1 MELGKKERGENL
13 ASDWIESLSGQRQEL
28 RTEECCEVLG
38 SSYHG
43 SSLRDDFQRNFRV
56 VLEPVRELV
65 RVEPI
70 EEYYSYI
77 NQFDDGTILNIATEG
92 PYYPNL
98 RTIVINLV
106 RIMGTV
112 HYTLTTRI
120 SQEEMDR
127 FNRVLP
133 RLDSAHQDYPDFRH
147 QISDWRGLIGSC
159 FELLNS
165 LDSDTNQGIRFIATE
180 FASNLSLTFAVI
192 TETMFQ
198 LVPHIGCVSLICSFG
213 EMFRSKT
220 IINRVIKTM
229 KEDREKFEFLN
240 KWFTDTKVLD
250 DYVTRLFPHRIDLN
264 ILMGIEET
272 LTNLSNDQKIFA
284 TVLLSNIKNNTRLFK
299 DARFLSKNFHFCRC
313 SAAKRMVQK
322 FILESSLDENMA
334 SFLLGDYILP
344 FILTRPNMYFAQ
356 QIQSRISI
364 RFRTKSE
371 MQKENPSSLIARM
384 IVCEYPTD
392 QEHAME
398 TFGNELM
405 ELQTFSFNLGPIMEI
420 GIFNLKALKLPR
432 SILSGL
438 HSVVFLYC
446 YRGLENG
453 FKHPYSDNLRKIAR
467 NSQSFLNTMENIRLR
482 DL

>member
-1 MELGKKERGENL
+1 MAPAVCLGFG
-13 ASDWIESLSGQRQEL
+13 
-28 RTEECCEVLG
+28 TM
-38 SSYHG
+38 
-43 SSLRDDFQRNFRV
+43 
-56 VLEPVRELV
+56 
-65 RVEPI
+65 PI
-70 EEYYSYI
+70 EEYYNYI

-133 RLDSAHQDYPDFRH
+133 RLDSAHQDYPDFRQ
-147 QISDWRGLIGSC
+147 QITDWRRCRRKLITTAESSAAELDVNFCIITITRLIGSC

-198 LVPHIGCVSLICSFG
+198 LVPHIGCVSLICSFA
-213 EMFRSKT
+213 EMLRSKT
-220 IINRVIKTM
+220 IINRIIKTM

-284 TVLLSNIKNNTRLFK
+284 AVLLSNIKNNTRLFK

-313 SAAKRMVQK
+313 SAAKEWYK
-322 FILESSLDENMA
+322 
-334 SFLLGDYILP
+334 
-344 FILTRPNMYFAQ
+344 
-356 QIQSRISI
+356 
-364 RFRTKSE
+364 
-371 MQKENPSSLIARM
+371 RM

-392 QEHAME
+392 QEQAME